1 MIINYVTG
9 VIESQQYDNVNS
21 KQIPYHNRL
30 ASKSFN
36 FFSEI
41 SVCLK
46 QHVLDN
52 NNEIFI

>member
-1 MIINYVTG
+1 MVINYVTG
-9 VIESQQYDNVNS
+9 VIEGQQYDNVNS

-46 QHVLDN
+46 NVLDN